1 LETTFA
7 ALNLK
12 TMVVEKYFET
22 RARLNQSLS
31 ALVALSQQTGEPDAI
46 IQNLQSLAAGLND
59 PLLFVAVGEVKAGKS
74 SLLNALFGQEFCR
87 IDVLPATDKI
97 YIFKYADSARDFPI
111 AQDVTERY
119 LPIDFLK
126 NFNVVDTPGT
136 NTIVA
141 SHQDITTGFV
151 PLADLIIFVFSMVNP
166 WAASAW
172 DFLRM
177 LGHGWKKNIVFVLQQ
192 ADLRTPEEVRTII
205 QHLEQT
211 ILQILGSSRPIFAVS
226 AKQALQAKLEGKG
239 KEDPL
244 WQNSNFGALEDWISA
259 TVTQSD
265 ERGGKLRSVA
275 QTGQVVLQGIQ
286 SKLRSAL
293 DILKADQERITSIR
307 STLGV
312 RKGQTLR
319 QVGGFIREMEM
330 AYDACRERGE
340 KLLEERLGFLQTF
353 KMIFSGGRWEKDFQD
368 KIESDVQT
376 KVREKIEHALEL
388 LESDLR
394 LIWQELQ
401 DKVQAQFDADTRKQ
415 VRPAIPGFVSQRG
428 VILQKLQLTLLEQ
441 MSDAKIKQQLQEW
454 FGETARWLRVPA
466 GVAAAGGIFT
476 IIAALAHAAILDVTG
491 TVAGL
496 AAFTGTVYA
505 VFRRRHIL
513 REYRLRMDEKRKEL
527 AGAVET
533 QLGHAITAFY
543 NEVSQTFAPLE
554 SFCEAETQRHLPLQ
568 ERATE
573 IEKSLLEIRSQL
585 G

>member
-1 LETTFA
+1 
-7 ALNLK
+7 
-12 TMVVEKYFET
+12 MVVEKYLES
-22 RARLNQSLS
+22 RARLNQALS
-31 ALVALSQQTGEPDAI
+31 ALVTLSQQTGEPDAT
-46 IQNLQSLAAGLND
+46 IQNLRSLTAGLNE

-74 SLLNALFGQEFCR
+74 SLLNALFGQEFCK

-97 YIFKYADSARDFPI
+97 YVFKYGDSERDI
-111 AQDVTERY
+111 SITENLTERY
-119 LPIDFLK
+119 RSIEFLK

-141 SHQDITTGFV
+141 SHQEITTSFV
-151 PLADLIIFVFSMVNP
+151 PLADLIVFVFSVMNP

-172 DFLRM
+172 DFLRL

-192 ADLRTPEEVRTII
+192 ADLRNPEEVRSII

-211 ILQILGSSRPIFAVS
+211 ILQLLGSSRPIFAVS

-244 WQNSNFGALEDWISA
+244 WQNSNFGALEDWIST
-259 TVTQSD
+259 TVTQSE
-265 ERGGKLRSVA
+265 ERGGKLRSIA
-275 QTGQVVLQGIQ
+275 QTGQVVLQTIQ
-286 SKLRSAL
+286 AKLRGAL
-293 DILKADQERITSIR
+293 DLLKSDQERIASIR
-307 STLGV
+307 NTLYA
-312 RKGQTLR
+312 RKDQTLR

-340 KLLEERLGFLQTF
+340 KLLEERLGFFQTF

-368 KIESDVQT
+368 KIESDVRT
-376 KVREKIEHALEL
+376 KVQDQIEHALEL

-401 DKVQAQFDADTRKQ
+401 DKVHAQFDSDTRKQ
-415 VRPAIPGFVSQRG
+415 VRPAVPGFLSQRG
-428 VILQKLQLTLLEQ
+428 IVLQKLQLTLLEQ

-466 GVAAAGGIFT
+466 GVAAAGGVFT
-476 IIAALAHAAILDVTG
+476 IIAALAHTAILDVTG

-513 REYRLRMDEKRKEL
+513 REYRRRMDEKRREL

-533 QLGHAITAFY
+533 QLRHAITAFY
-543 NEVSQTFAPLE
+543 HEVGQTFAPLE
-554 SFCEAETQRHLPLQ
+554 SFCQAETQRHLPLQ
-568 ERATE
+568 ERAIE
-573 IEKSLLEIRSQL
+573 IEKSLLEIKSQL

>member
-1 LETTFA
+1 
-7 ALNLK
+7 
-12 TMVVEKYFET
+12 MVVEKYFEA
-22 RARLNQSLS
+22 RAHLSHTLS
-31 ALVALSQQTGEPDAI
+31 ALATLSQQTGEPDAT
-46 IQNLQSLAAGLND
+46 IQNLQSLTAGLND

-74 SLLNALFGQEFCR
+74 SLLNALFGQEFCK

-97 YIFKYADSARDFPI
+97 YIFKYADSERDVSI
-111 AQDVTERY
+111 AEALTERHR
-119 LPIDFLK
+119 PIEFLK
-126 NFNVVDTPGT
+126 NFNIVDTPGT
-136 NTIVA
+136 NTIVS

-151 PLADLIIFVFSMVNP
+151 PLADLIIFVFSVVNP

-172 DFLRM
+172 DFLRL

-192 ADLRTPEEVRTII
+192 ADLRTPEEILAIV
-205 QHLEQT
+205 QHLDQT
-211 ILQILGSSRPIFAVS
+211 ILQVLGSSRPIFAVS
-226 AKQALQAKLEGKG
+226 AKQALQAKRAGKG
-239 KEDPL
+239 NADPL
-244 WQNSNFGALEDWISA
+244 WMTSNFGALEDWISA
-259 TVTQSD
+259 TVSQSE
-265 ERGGKLRSVA
+265 ERGGKLRSIA
-275 QTGQVVLQGIQ
+275 QTGQVVLQGVQ
-286 SKLRSAL
+286 AKLRGAL
-293 DILKADQERITSIR
+293 DLLKADQEKITSIR

-312 RKGQTLR
+312 RKEQTVR

-401 DKVQAQFDADTRKQ
+401 EKVNAQFDSDFRKQ
-415 VRPAIPGFVSQRG
+415 VRSAVPGFVNQRG
-428 VILQKLQLTLLEQ
+428 VVLQKLQLALLEQ

-513 REYRLRMDEKRKEL
+513 REYRLRMDEKRREL
-527 AGAVET
+527 AGAVES
-533 QLGHAITAFY
+533 QLQHAITAFY
-543 NEVSQTFAPLE
+543 HEVSQTFAPLE
-554 SFCEAETQRHLPLQ
+554 SFCQAETQRLLPLQ
-568 ERATE
+568 ERAME
-573 IEKSLLEIRSQL
+573 IQKSFLEIKSQL

>member
-1 LETTFA
+1 
-7 ALNLK
+7 
-12 TMVVEKYFET
+12 MVVEKYFET

-31 ALVALSQQTGEPDAI
+31 ALVALSQQTGEPDAT

-97 YIFKYADSARDFPI
+97 YIFKYADSARDVPI
-111 AQDVTERY
+111 AEDVTERY
-119 LPIDFLK
+119 LPIEFLK

-141 SHQDITTGFV
+141 SHQDITTSFV
-151 PLADLIIFVFSMVNP
+151 PLADLIILVFSMVNP

-211 ILQILGSSRPIFAVS
+211 ILQILGSNRPIFAVS

-244 WQNSNFGALEDWISA
+244 WRNSNFGALEDWISA

-265 ERGGKLRSVA
+265 ERGEKLRSIA

-286 SKLRSAL
+286 AKIRSAL

-312 RKGQTLR
+312 RKEQTLR

-394 LIWQELQ
+394 SIWQELQ

-533 QLGHAITAFY
+533 QLRHAITAFY
-543 NEVSQTFAPLE
+543 HEVSQTFAPLE
-554 SFCEAETQRHLPLQ
+554 SFCQAETQRHLPLQ

-573 IEKSLLEIRSQL
+573 IEKSLLAVKSQL

>member
-1 LETTFA
+1 
-7 ALNLK
+7 
-12 TMVVEKYFET
+12 MVVEKYFET

-31 ALVALSQQTGEPDAI
+31 ALVALSQQTGEPDAT

-59 PLLFVAVGEVKAGKS
+59 PLLFVAVGEVKSGKS

-97 YIFKYADSARDFPI
+97 YIFKYADSPRDVPI
-111 AQDVTERY
+111 AEDVTERY
-119 LPIDFLK
+119 LPIEFLK

-141 SHQDITTGFV
+141 SHQDITTSFV

-244 WQNSNFGALEDWISA
+244 WRNSNFGALEDWISA

-265 ERGGKLRSVA
+265 ERGGKLRSIA

-286 SKLRSAL
+286 AKLRSAL
-293 DILKADQERITSIR
+293 DLLKADQERITSIR

-312 RKGQTLR
+312 RKEQTLR

-388 LESDLR
+388 LEADLR

-428 VILQKLQLTLLEQ
+428 AILQKLQLTLLEQ

-476 IIAALAHAAILDVTG
+476 IIAALAHTAILDVTG

-496 AAFTGTVYA
+496 AAFTGTIYA

-513 REYRLRMDEKRKEL
+513 REYRLRMDEKRKQL

-533 QLGHAITAFY
+533 QLRHAITAFY
-543 NEVSQTFAPLE
+543 HEVSQTFAPLE
-554 SFCEAETQRHLPLQ
+554 SFCQAETQRHLPLQ

-573 IEKSLLEIRSQL
+573 IEKSLLEIKSQV

>member
-1 LETTFA
+1 
-7 ALNLK
+7 
-12 TMVVEKYFET
+12 MVVEKYFET

-31 ALVALSQQTGEPDAI
+31 ALVALSQQTGEPNAI

-97 YIFKYADSARDFPI
+97 YIFKYADSARDVPI
-111 AQDVTERY
+111 GQDVTERY

-141 SHQDITTGFV
+141 THQDITTGFV

-226 AKQALQAKLEGKG
+226 AKQALRAKLEGKG

-244 WQNSNFGALEDWISA
+244 WQNSNFGALEDWIST

-265 ERGGKLRSVA
+265 ERGGKLRSIA

-286 SKLRSAL
+286 AKLRSSL

-312 RKGQTLR
+312 RKEQTLR
-319 QVGGFIREMEM
+319 QAGGFIREMEM

-368 KIESDVQT
+368 KIESDVQA

-401 DKVQAQFDADTRKQ
+401 DKVQAQFDADIRKH

-428 VILQKLQLTLLEQ
+428 AILQKLQLTLFEQ

-527 AGAVET
+527 AAAVET

-543 NEVSQTFAPLE
+543 HEVSQTFAPLE
-554 SFCEAETQRHLPLQ
+554 SFCQAETQRHLPLL

-573 IEKSLLEIRSQL
+573 IEKSLLEIKSQL

>member
-1 LETTFA
+1 
-7 ALNLK
+7 
-12 TMVVEKYFET
+12 MVVEKYFET

-31 ALVALSQQTGEPDAI
+31 ALVALSQQTGEPDAT

-59 PLLFVAVGEVKAGKS
+59 PLLFVAVGEVKSGKS

-97 YIFKYADSARDFPI
+97 YIFKYADSPRDVPI
-111 AQDVTERY
+111 AEDVTERY
-119 LPIDFLK
+119 LPIEFLK

-141 SHQDITTGFV
+141 SHQDITTSFV

-244 WQNSNFGALEDWISA
+244 WRNSNFGALEDWISA

-265 ERGGKLRSVA
+265 ERGGKLRSIA

-286 SKLRSAL
+286 AKLRSAL
-293 DILKADQERITSIR
+293 DLLKADQERITSIR

-312 RKGQTLR
+312 RKEQTLR

-388 LESDLR
+388 LEADLR

-428 VILQKLQLTLLEQ
+428 AILQKLQLTLLEQ

-476 IIAALAHAAILDVTG
+476 IIAALAHTAILDVTG

-496 AAFTGTVYA
+496 AAFTGTIYA

-513 REYRLRMDEKRKEL
+513 REYRLRMDEKRKQL

-533 QLGHAITAFY
+533 QLRHAITAFY
-543 NEVSQTFAPLE
+543 HEVSQTFAPLE
-554 SFCEAETQRHLPLQ
+554 SFCQAETQRHLPLQ

-573 IEKSLLEIRSQL
+573 IEKSLLEIKSQL

>member
-1 LETTFA
+1 
-7 ALNLK
+7 
-12 TMVVEKYFET
+12 MVVEKYFET

-59 PLLFVAVGEVKAGKS
+59 PLLFVAVGEVKSGKS

-97 YIFKYADSARDFPI
+97 YIFKYADSPRDVPI
-111 AQDVTERY
+111 AEDVTERY
-119 LPIDFLK
+119 LPIEFLK

-141 SHQDITTGFV
+141 SHQDITTSFV

-244 WQNSNFGALEDWISA
+244 WRNSNFGALEDWISA

-265 ERGGKLRSVA
+265 ERGGKLRSIA

-286 SKLRSAL
+286 AKLRSAL
-293 DILKADQERITSIR
+293 DLLKADQERITSIR

-312 RKGQTLR
+312 RKEQTLR

-388 LESDLR
+388 LEADLR

-428 VILQKLQLTLLEQ
+428 AILQKLQLTLLEQ

-496 AAFTGTVYA
+496 AAFTGTIYA

-533 QLGHAITAFY
+533 QLRHAITAFY
-543 NEVSQTFAPLE
+543 HEVSQTFAPLE
-554 SFCEAETQRHLPLQ
+554 SFCQAETQRHLPLQ

-573 IEKSLLEIRSQL
+573 IEKSLLEIKSQL

>member
-1 LETTFA
+1 
-7 ALNLK
+7 
-12 TMVVEKYFET
+12 MVVEKYFES
-22 RARLNQSLS
+22 RARLGQSLS
-31 ALVALSQQTGEPDAI
+31 ALVTLSQQTGEPEAT
-46 IQNLQSLAAGLND
+46 IQNLQSLAAGLNE
-59 PLLFVAVGEVKAGKS
+59 PLSFVAVGEVKAGKS
-74 SLLNALFGQEFCR
+74 SLLNALFGQEFCK

-97 YIFKYADSARDFPI
+97 YVFRYGDAERDVAI
-111 AQDVTERY
+111 SENLTERY
-119 LPIDFLK
+119 RPIEFLK
-126 NFNVVDTPGT
+126 NFNIVDTPGT
-136 NTIVA
+136 NTIV
-141 SHQDITTGFV
+141 SRHQDITTSFV
-151 PLADLIIFVFSMVNP
+151 PLADLIVFVFSVANP
-166 WAASAW
+166 WGASAW
-172 DFLRM
+172 DFLRL

-192 ADLRTPEEVRTII
+192 ADLRTPEEVRSIV

-226 AKQALQAKLEGKG
+226 AKQALQAKLEGRG

-244 WQNSNFGALEDWISA
+244 WQNSNFGALEDWIST
-259 TVTQSD
+259 TVTHSE
-265 ERGGKLRSVA
+265 ERGGKLRSIA
-275 QTGQVVLQGIQ
+275 QTGQVVLQAVQ
-286 SKLRSAL
+286 AKLQGAL
-293 DILKADQERITSIR
+293 DLLKSDQERIALIR
-307 STLGV
+307 STLSV
-312 RKGQTLR
+312 RKEQTLR

-340 KLLEERLGFLQTF
+340 KLLEERLGFFQTF

-376 KVREKIEHALEL
+376 KVRAQIEHALEL

-401 DKVQAQFDADTRKQ
+401 DKVQAQFDSDTKRQ
-415 VRPAIPGFVSQRG
+415 VRPAVPGFLSQRG
-428 VILQKLQLTLLEQ
+428 VMLQRLQLTLLEQ

-476 IIAALAHAAILDVTG
+476 IIAALAHTAILDVTG

-496 AAFTGTVYA
+496 AAFTGTIYA

-533 QLGHAITAFY
+533 QLRHAIAAFY
-543 NEVSQTFAPLE
+543 HEVSQTFAPLE
-554 SFCEAETQRHLPLQ
+554 SFCQAERQRHLPLL

-573 IEKSLLEIRSQL
+573 IEKSLLEVKTQL

>member
-1 LETTFA
+1 
-7 ALNLK
+7 
-12 TMVVEKYFET
+12 MVVEKYFET

-31 ALVALSQQTGEPDAI
+31 ALVALSQQTGEPDAT

-59 PLLFVAVGEVKAGKS
+59 PLLFVAVGEVKSGKS

-97 YIFKYADSARDFPI
+97 YIFKYADSPRDVPI
-111 AQDVTERY
+111 AEDVTERY
-119 LPIDFLK
+119 LPIEFLK

-141 SHQDITTGFV
+141 SHQDITTSFV

-244 WQNSNFGALEDWISA
+244 WRNSNFGALEDWISA

-265 ERGGKLRSVA
+265 ERGGKLRSIA

-286 SKLRSAL
+286 AKLRSAL
-293 DILKADQERITSIR
+293 DLLKADQERITSIR

-312 RKGQTLR
+312 RKEQTLR

-388 LESDLR
+388 LEADLR

-428 VILQKLQLTLLEQ
+428 AILQKLQLTLLEQ

-476 IIAALAHAAILDVTG
+476 IIAALAHTAILDVTG

-496 AAFTGTVYA
+496 AAFTGTIYA

-513 REYRLRMDEKRKEL
+513 REYRLRMDEKRKQL

-533 QLGHAITAFY
+533 QLRHAITAFY
-543 NEVSQTFAPLE
+543 HEVSQTFAPLE
-554 SFCEAETQRHLPLQ
+554 SFCQAETQRHLPLQ

-573 IEKSLLEIRSQL
+573 IEKSLLAVKSQL

>member
-1 LETTFA
+1 
-7 ALNLK
+7 
-12 TMVVEKYFET
+12 MVVEKYFET

-59 PLLFVAVGEVKAGKS
+59 PLLFVAVGEVKSGKS

-97 YIFKYADSARDFPI
+97 YIFKYADSPRDVPI
-111 AQDVTERY
+111 AEDVTERY
-119 LPIDFLK
+119 LPIEFLK

-141 SHQDITTGFV
+141 SHQDITTSFV

-244 WQNSNFGALEDWISA
+244 WRNSNFGALEDWISA

-265 ERGGKLRSVA
+265 ERGGKLRSIA

-286 SKLRSAL
+286 AKLRSAL
-293 DILKADQERITSIR
+293 DLLKADQERITSIR

-312 RKGQTLR
+312 RKEQTLR

-388 LESDLR
+388 LEADLR

-428 VILQKLQLTLLEQ
+428 AILQKLQLTLLEQ

-476 IIAALAHAAILDVTG
+476 IIAALAHTAILDVTG

-496 AAFTGTVYA
+496 AAFTGTIYA

-533 QLGHAITAFY
+533 QLRHAITAFY
-543 NEVSQTFAPLE
+543 HEVSQTFAPLE
-554 SFCEAETQRHLPLQ
+554 SFCQAETQRHLPLQ

-573 IEKSLLEIRSQL
+573 IEKSLLEIKSQL

>member
-1 LETTFA
+1 
-7 ALNLK
+7 
-12 TMVVEKYFET
+12 MVVEKYLES
-22 RARLNQSLS
+22 RARLNQALS
-31 ALVALSQQTGEPDAI
+31 ALVTLSQQTGEPDAT
-46 IQNLQSLAAGLND
+46 IQNLRSLTAGLNE

-74 SLLNALFGQEFCR
+74 SLLNALFGQEFCK

-97 YIFKYADSARDFPI
+97 YVFKYGDSERDI
-111 AQDVTERY
+111 SITENLTERY
-119 LPIDFLK
+119 RSIEFLK

-141 SHQDITTGFV
+141 SHQEITTSFV
-151 PLADLIIFVFSMVNP
+151 PLADLIVFVFSVMNP

-172 DFLRM
+172 DFLRL

-192 ADLRTPEEVRTII
+192 ADLRNPEEVRSII

-211 ILQILGSSRPIFAVS
+211 ILQLLGSSRPIFAVS

-244 WQNSNFGALEDWISA
+244 WRNSNFGALEDWIST
-259 TVTQSD
+259 TVTQSE
-265 ERGGKLRSVA
+265 ERGGKLRSIA
-275 QTGQVVLQGIQ
+275 QTGQVVLQTIQ
-286 SKLRSAL
+286 AKLRGAL
-293 DILKADQERITSIR
+293 DLLKSDQERIASIR
-307 STLGV
+307 NTLYA
-312 RKGQTLR
+312 RKDQTLR

-340 KLLEERLGFLQTF
+340 KLLEERLGFFQTF

-368 KIESDVQT
+368 KIESDVRT
-376 KVREKIEHALEL
+376 KVQDQIEHALEL

-401 DKVQAQFDADTRKQ
+401 DKVHAQFDSDTKKQ
-415 VRPAIPGFVSQRG
+415 VRPAVPGFLSQRG
-428 VILQKLQLTLLEQ
+428 IVLQKLQLTLLEQ
-441 MSDAKIKQQLQEW
+441 MSDAKIRQQLQEW

-466 GVAAAGGIFT
+466 GVAAAGGVFT
-476 IIAALAHAAILDVTG
+476 IIAALAHTAILDVTG

-513 REYRLRMDEKRKEL
+513 REYRRRMDEKRREL

-533 QLGHAITAFY
+533 QLRHAITAFY
-543 NEVSQTFAPLE
+543 HEVGQTFAPLE
-554 SFCEAETQRHLPLQ
+554 SFCQAETQRHLPLQ
-568 ERATE
+568 ERAIE
-573 IEKSLLEIRSQL
+573 IEKSLLEIKSQL

>member
-1 LETTFA
+1 
-7 ALNLK
+7 
-12 TMVVEKYFET
+12 MVVEKYFEA
-22 RARLNQSLS
+22 RAHLSHTLS
-31 ALVALSQQTGEPDAI
+31 ALATLSQQTGEPDAT
-46 IQNLQSLAAGLND
+46 IQNLQSLTAGLND

-74 SLLNALFGQEFCR
+74 SLLNALFGQEFCK

-97 YIFKYADSARDFPI
+97 YIFKYADSERDVSI
-111 AQDVTERY
+111 AEALTERY
-119 LPIDFLK
+119 RPIEFLK
-126 NFNVVDTPGT
+126 NFNIVDTPGT
-136 NTIVA
+136 NTIVS

-151 PLADLIIFVFSMVNP
+151 PLADLIIFVFSVVNP

-172 DFLRM
+172 DFLRL

-192 ADLRTPEEVRTII
+192 ADLRTPEEILAIV
-205 QHLEQT
+205 QHLDQT
-211 ILQILGSSRPIFAVS
+211 ILQVLGSSRPIFAVS
-226 AKQALQAKLEGKG
+226 AKQALQAKRAGKG
-239 KEDPL
+239 NADPL
-244 WQNSNFGALEDWISA
+244 WMTSNFGALEDWISA
-259 TVTQSD
+259 TVSQSE
-265 ERGGKLRSVA
+265 ERGGKLRSIA
-275 QTGQVVLQGIQ
+275 QTGQVVLQGVQ
-286 SKLRSAL
+286 AKLRGAL
-293 DILKADQERITSIR
+293 DLLKADQEKITSIR

-312 RKGQTLR
+312 RKEQTVR

-401 DKVQAQFDADTRKQ
+401 EKVNAQFDSDFRKQ
-415 VRPAIPGFVSQRG
+415 VRSAVPGFVNQRG
-428 VILQKLQLTLLEQ
+428 VVLQKLQLALLEQ

-513 REYRLRMDEKRKEL
+513 REYRLRMDEKRREL
-527 AGAVET
+527 AGAVES
-533 QLGHAITAFY
+533 QLQHAITAFY
-543 NEVSQTFAPLE
+543 HEVSQTFAPLE
-554 SFCEAETQRHLPLQ
+554 SFCQAETQRHLPLQ
-568 ERATE
+568 ERAME
-573 IEKSLLEIRSQL
+573 IQKSFLEIKSQL

>member
-1 LETTFA
+1 
-7 ALNLK
+7 
-12 TMVVEKYFET
+12 MVVEKYFET

-46 IQNLQSLAAGLND
+46 TQNLQSLAAGLND
-59 PLLFVAVGEVKAGKS
+59 PLLFVAVGEVKSGKS

-97 YIFKYADSARDFPI
+97 YIFKYADSPRDVPI
-111 AQDVTERY
+111 AEDVTERY
-119 LPIDFLK
+119 LPIEFLK

-141 SHQDITTGFV
+141 SHQDITTSFV

-244 WQNSNFGALEDWISA
+244 WRNSNFGALEDWISA

-265 ERGGKLRSVA
+265 ERGGKLRSIA

-286 SKLRSAL
+286 AKLRSAL
-293 DILKADQERITSIR
+293 DLLKADQERITSIR

-312 RKGQTLR
+312 RKEQTLR

-388 LESDLR
+388 LEADLR

-428 VILQKLQLTLLEQ
+428 AILQKLQLTLLEQ

-533 QLGHAITAFY
+533 QLRHAITAFY
-543 NEVSQTFAPLE
+543 HEVSQTFAPLE
-554 SFCEAETQRHLPLQ
+554 SFCQAETQRHLPLQ

-573 IEKSLLEIRSQL
+573 IEKSLLAVKSQL

>member
-1 LETTFA
+1 
-7 ALNLK
+7 
-12 TMVVEKYFET
+12 MVVEKYLET
-22 RARLNQSLS
+22 RAHLSQALS
-31 ALVALSQQTGEPDAI
+31 ALVTLSQQTGEPDAT
-46 IQNLQSLAAGLND
+46 IQNLQSLSAGLND

-74 SLLNALFGQEFCR
+74 SLLNALFGQEFCK

-97 YIFKYADSARDFPI
+97 YIFKYADSARDVPI
-111 AQDVTERY
+111 AEDVTERY
-119 LPIDFLK
+119 LPIEFLK

-136 NTIVA
+136 NTIVT
-141 SHQDITTGFV
+141 SHQDITTSFV
-151 PLADLIIFVFSMVNP
+151 PLADLIIFVFSVVNP

-192 ADLRTPEEVRTII
+192 ADLRTPAEVQTII

-211 ILQILGSSRPIFAVS
+211 ILQLLGSSRPIFAVS
-226 AKQALQAKLEGKG
+226 AKQALQAKLDGKG

-244 WQNSNFGALEDWISA
+244 WQNSNFSALENWIST

-265 ERGGKLRSVA
+265 ERGGKLRSIA

-286 SKLRSAL
+286 AKLRSAL
-293 DILKADQERITSIR
+293 DLLKADQERITSIR
-307 STLGV
+307 GSLGV
-312 RKGQTLR
+312 RKEQTLR
-319 QVGGFIREMEM
+319 QIGGFIREMEM
-330 AYDACRERGE
+330 AYDDCRQRGE

-401 DKVQAQFDADTRKQ
+401 DKVQAQFESDSRKQ

-441 MSDAKIKQQLQEW
+441 MSDARIKQQLQEW

-533 QLGHAITAFY
+533 QLRHAITAFY
-543 NEVSQTFAPLE
+543 HEVSQTFAPLE
-554 SFCEAETQRHLPLQ
+554 SFCQAETQRHLPLQ
-568 ERATE
+568 ERATK
-573 IEKSLLEIRSQL
+573 IEKSLLEIKSQV

>member
-1 LETTFA
+1 
-7 ALNLK
+7 
-12 TMVVEKYFET
+12 MVVEKYFET

-31 ALVALSQQTGEPDAI
+31 ALVALSQQTGEPDAT

-59 PLLFVAVGEVKAGKS
+59 PLLFVAVGEVKSGKS

-97 YIFKYADSARDFPI
+97 YIFKYADSPRDVPI
-111 AQDVTERY
+111 AEDVTERY
-119 LPIDFLK
+119 LPIEFLK

-141 SHQDITTGFV
+141 SHQDITTSFV

-244 WQNSNFGALEDWISA
+244 WRNSNFGALEDWISA

-265 ERGGKLRSVA
+265 ERGGKLRSIA

-286 SKLRSAL
+286 AKLRSAL
-293 DILKADQERITSIR
+293 DLLKADQERITSIR

-312 RKGQTLR
+312 RKEQTLR

-388 LESDLR
+388 LEADLR

-428 VILQKLQLTLLEQ
+428 AILQKLQLTLLEQ

-476 IIAALAHAAILDVTG
+476 IIAALAHTAILDVTG

-496 AAFTGTVYA
+496 AAFTGTIYA

-533 QLGHAITAFY
+533 QLRHAITAFY
-543 NEVSQTFAPLE
+543 HEVSQTFAPLE
-554 SFCEAETQRHLPLQ
+554 SFCQAETQRHLPLQ

-573 IEKSLLEIRSQL
+573 IEKSLLEIKSQL

>member
-1 LETTFA
+1 
-7 ALNLK
+7 
-12 TMVVEKYFET
+12 MVVEKYFET
-22 RARLNQSLS
+22 RARLHQSLS
-31 ALVALSQQTGEPDAI
+31 ALVALSQQTGEPDAT

-59 PLLFVAVGEVKAGKS
+59 PLLFVAVGEVKSGKS

-97 YIFKYADSARDFPI
+97 YIFKYADSPRDVPI
-111 AQDVTERY
+111 AEDVTERY
-119 LPIDFLK
+119 LPIEFLK

-141 SHQDITTGFV
+141 SHQDITTSFV

-244 WQNSNFGALEDWISA
+244 WRNSNFGALEDWISA

-265 ERGGKLRSVA
+265 ERGGKLRSIA

-286 SKLRSAL
+286 AKLRSAL
-293 DILKADQERITSIR
+293 DLLKADQERITSIR

-312 RKGQTLR
+312 RKEQTLR

-388 LESDLR
+388 LEADLR

-428 VILQKLQLTLLEQ
+428 AILQKLQLTLLEQ

-476 IIAALAHAAILDVTG
+476 IIAALAHTAILDVTG

-496 AAFTGTVYA
+496 AAFTGTIYA

-533 QLGHAITAFY
+533 QLRHAITAFY
-543 NEVSQTFAPLE
+543 HEVSQTFAPLE
-554 SFCEAETQRHLPLQ
+554 SFCQAETQRHLPLQ

-573 IEKSLLEIRSQL
+573 IEKSLLEIKSQL

>member
-1 LETTFA
+1 
-7 ALNLK
+7 
-12 TMVVEKYFET
+12 
-22 RARLNQSLS
+22 
-31 ALVALSQQTGEPDAI
+31 
-46 IQNLQSLAAGLND
+46 
-59 PLLFVAVGEVKAGKS
+59 
-74 SLLNALFGQEFCR
+74 
-87 IDVLPATDKI
+87 
-97 YIFKYADSARDFPI
+97 
-111 AQDVTERY
+111 
-119 LPIDFLK
+119 
-126 NFNVVDTPGT
+126 
-136 NTIVA
+136 
-141 SHQDITTGFV
+141 
-151 PLADLIIFVFSMVNP
+151 
-166 WAASAW
+166 
-172 DFLRM
+172 M

-192 ADLRTPEEVRTII
+192 ADLRTPAEVQTII

-211 ILQILGSSRPIFAVS
+211 ILQLLGSSRPIFAVS
-226 AKQALQAKLEGKG
+226 AKQGLQAKLDGKG

-244 WQNSNFGALEDWISA
+244 WQNSNFSALENWIST
-259 TVTQSD
+259 TVTHSD
-265 ERGGKLRSVA
+265 ERGGKLRSIA

-286 SKLRSAL
+286 AKLRSAL
-293 DILKADQERITSIR
+293 DLLKADQERITSIR
-307 STLGV
+307 GSLGV
-312 RKGQTLR
+312 RKEQTLR
-319 QVGGFIREMEM
+319 QIGGFIREMEM
-330 AYDACRERGE
+330 AYDDCRQRGE

-401 DKVQAQFDADTRKQ
+401 DKVQAQFESDSRKQ

-441 MSDAKIKQQLQEW
+441 MSDARIKQQLQEW

-533 QLGHAITAFY
+533 QLRHAITAFY
-543 NEVSQTFAPLE
+543 HEVSQTFAPLE
-554 SFCEAETQRHLPLQ
+554 SFCQAETQRHLPLQ
-568 ERATE
+568 ERATK
-573 IEKSLLEIRSQL
+573 IEKSLLEIKSQV

>member
-1 LETTFA
+1 
-7 ALNLK
+7 
-12 TMVVEKYFET
+12 MVVEKYFEA
-22 RARLNQSLS
+22 RAHLSHTLS
-31 ALVALSQQTGEPDAI
+31 ALATLSQQTGEPDAT
-46 IQNLQSLAAGLND
+46 IQNLQSLTAGLND

-74 SLLNALFGQEFCR
+74 SLLNALFGQEFCK

-97 YIFKYADSARDFPI
+97 YIFKYADSERDVSI
-111 AQDVTERY
+111 AEALTERY
-119 LPIDFLK
+119 RPIEFLK
-126 NFNVVDTPGT
+126 NFNIVDTPGT
-136 NTIVA
+136 NTIVS

-151 PLADLIIFVFSMVNP
+151 PLADLIIFVFSVVNP

-172 DFLRM
+172 DFLRL

-192 ADLRTPEEVRTII
+192 ADLRTPEEILAIV
-205 QHLEQT
+205 QHLDQT
-211 ILQILGSSRPIFAVS
+211 ILQVLGSSRPIFAVS
-226 AKQALQAKLEGKG
+226 AKQALQAKRAGKG
-239 KEDPL
+239 NADPL
-244 WQNSNFGALEDWISA
+244 WTTSNFGALEDWISA
-259 TVTQSD
+259 TVSQSE
-265 ERGGKLRSVA
+265 ERGGKLRSIA
-275 QTGQVVLQGIQ
+275 QTGQVVLQGVQ
-286 SKLRSAL
+286 AKLRGAL
-293 DILKADQERITSIR
+293 DLLKADQEKITSIR

-312 RKGQTLR
+312 RKEQTVR

-401 DKVQAQFDADTRKQ
+401 EKVNAQFDSDFRKQ
-415 VRPAIPGFVSQRG
+415 VRSAVPGFVNQRG
-428 VILQKLQLTLLEQ
+428 VVLQKLQLALLEQ

-513 REYRLRMDEKRKEL
+513 REYRLRMDEKRREL
-527 AGAVET
+527 AGAVES
-533 QLGHAITAFY
+533 QLQHAITAFY
-543 NEVSQTFAPLE
+543 HEVSQTFAPLE
-554 SFCEAETQRHLPLQ
+554 SFCQAETQRHLPLQ
-568 ERATE
+568 ERAME
-573 IEKSLLEIRSQL
+573 IQKSFLEIKSQL

>member
-1 LETTFA
+1 
-7 ALNLK
+7 
-12 TMVVEKYFET
+12 MVVEKYFET

-31 ALVALSQQTGEPDAI
+31 ALVALSQQTGEPDAT

-97 YIFKYADSARDFPI
+97 YIFKYADSPRDVPI
-111 AQDVTERY
+111 AEDVTERY
-119 LPIDFLK
+119 LPIEFLK

-141 SHQDITTGFV
+141 SHQDITTSFV

-244 WQNSNFGALEDWISA
+244 WRNSNFGALEDWISA

-265 ERGGKLRSVA
+265 ERGGKLRSIA

-286 SKLRSAL
+286 AKLRSAL
-293 DILKADQERITSIR
+293 DLLKADQERITSIR

-312 RKGQTLR
+312 RKEQTLR

-388 LESDLR
+388 LEADLR

-401 DKVQAQFDADTRKQ
+401 DKVQAQFDAYTRKQ

-428 VILQKLQLTLLEQ
+428 AILQKLQLTLLEQ

-476 IIAALAHAAILDVTG
+476 IIAALTHAAILDVTG

-496 AAFTGTVYA
+496 AAFTGTIYA

-533 QLGHAITAFY
+533 QLRHAITAFY
-543 NEVSQTFAPLE
+543 HEVSQTFAPLE
-554 SFCEAETQRHLPLQ
+554 SFCQAETQRHLPLQ

-573 IEKSLLEIRSQL
+573 IEKSLLEIKSQV